1 MSIIA
6 LKNELTIRFLTDKID
21 ILKYLQIGISIPIW
35 QELHKYILKDL
46 EFYQTRSILLLED
59 GNPVGNAL
67 IYNDK
72 SDVLYFG
79 YFGVLNHEENKIL
92 KLMDEIVKYARK
104 NSFKIIRGPI
114 NIPGIIYGWGFMK
127 EGSLGNLFSGNP
139 INPPIYQNLFL
150 KNGFFIKNEQ
160 NTWEG
165 FLPRINPWKL
175 KAYDFSDYEYF
186 NPKDIDDFKKYKDIF
201 LKIQEENLPSSARI
215 TPSIANVMDN
225 YIEYIFEFGYNF
237 MIFFVRYKPTDEIVA
252 CGNYLPN
259 PFRKDNMGNYDSC
272 ITYTWAV
279 IPEHR
284 RKGLTM
290 LMYGATSLQAWKKK
304 IRYGGGPMGSNIK
317 TNAGMAKKIGGK
329 IGRTH
334 LILEREL

>member
-150 KNGFFIKNEQ
+150 
-160 NTWEG
+160 
-165 FLPRINPWKL
+165 L
-175 KAYDFSDYEYF
+175 
-186 NPKDIDDFKKYKDIF
+186 
-201 LKIQEENLPSSARI
+201 
-215 TPSIANVMDN
+215 
-225 YIEYIFEFGYNF
+225 
-237 MIFFVRYKPTDEIVA
+237 
-252 CGNYLPN
+252 
-259 PFRKDNMGNYDSC
+259 
-272 ITYTWAV
+272 
-279 IPEHR
+279 
-284 RKGLTM
+284 
-290 LMYGATSLQAWKKK
+290 
-304 IRYGGGPMGSNIK
+304 
-317 TNAGMAKKIGGK
+317 
-329 IGRTH
+329 
-334 LILEREL
+334 